1 MKARAD
7 SQLHYG
13 ERSFVSCQQEN
24 EQEGVKLL
32 ALGSGALLLER
43 KNVSLSTT
51 LAATGLWRVMSDQG
65 HRLVND
71 APASVFPLVYALI
84 LIF

>member
-1 MKARAD
+1 MVKAQAYN
-7 SQLHYG
+7 QLHYG

-43 KNVSLSTT
+43 KNVSLSTYS
-51 LAATGLWRVMSDQG
+51 GF
-65 HRLVND
+65 HR
-71 APASVFPLVYALI
+71 PLKSYVQI
-84 LIF
+84 KVTVW